1 MALLG
6 FSGGFFSLS
15 NPIEPKN
22 EATVV
27 VDSKGTIGF
36 VLQKNFFLPLPSPRK
51 LNKTGFT
58 NAFRPDFP
66 SRKFREQ
73 QHYSENSENSE
84 YPEYP
89 ENSEKLATAR

>member
-1 MALLG
+1 MASNG
-6 FSGGFFSLS
+6 FAWLSGGFFSQT
-15 NPIEPKN
+15 NPKTKPPLLLILKELLGSFCK
-22 EATVV
+22 
-27 VDSKGTIGF
+27 
-36 VLQKNFFLPLPSPRK
+36 KNFFLPLLFPPK

-73 QHYSENSENSE
+73 QHYSENSEYSE